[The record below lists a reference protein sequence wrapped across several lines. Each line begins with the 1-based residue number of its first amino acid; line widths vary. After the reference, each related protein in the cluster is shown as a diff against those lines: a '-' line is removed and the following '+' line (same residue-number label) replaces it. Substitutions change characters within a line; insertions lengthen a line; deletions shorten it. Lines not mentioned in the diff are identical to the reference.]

1 MEVAFKRVR
10 KGWWC
15 CPCDLMGMRA
25 AVRCDPLRIA
35 CAASGARSTA
45 IEMCDVF
52 WWNRRASFFM
62 QIADQEAAARVLAR
76 TALAVATDART
87 ALAVATAEPAA
98 DPAARRKSRRCS
110 AGVPPKPY
118 ASSKDAMSDSV
129 RAALSP
135 FAVFSLRRRFCFL
148 AFFAAAHTSRACRSG
163 CLRAVDR
170 VCCV

>member
-1 MEVAFKRVR
+1 
-10 KGWWC
+10 
-15 CPCDLMGMRA
+15 MGMRA

-45 IEMCDVF
+45 IERCDVF
-52 WWNRRASFFM
+52 WWNRRARRRCYSFFM

-76 TALAVATDART
+76 TALD
-87 ALAVATAEPAA
+87 VATAEPAA

-118 ASSKDAMSDSV
+118 ASSKDAMSDTV
-129 RAALSP
+129 RAAFFSAPLLSA
-135 FAVFSLRRRFCFL
+135 FFLRRRL
-148 AFFAAAHTSRACRSG
+148 LFFGCLFAGAQTSRACRSG